1 MARINTNISALT
13 AQRNLNRAYGLL
25 NTTMEHLSTGLRI
38 SRGKDD
44 PAGLI
49 VSERLRSEMSAVN
62 QAISNTQRASLI
74 VSTTE
79 GALDEVASLLKDIQG
94 KIIESANR
102 GAMSDDEIRAN
113 QLQIDQSID
122 SITRI
127 ANTTSFAGRRL
138 LDGSL
143 QYTTSGVDTTKL
155 LAYKIHATQ
164 FGSFTHMPVE
174 VMVQSQATRAE
185 QTFPF
190 VALASPVTIEVTGRQ
205 GVTSLSFGAGT
216 TPTQIASAITAVKDS
231 TGVSASISGAGV
243 LKVTSRGFGSREFVR
258 VEVLSGT
265 GAGINPA
272 KDWGTDAQVTVNGAA
287 ADADGNH
294 LAVKTASL
302 DAEFDIASNFAV
314 GSTSTF
320 DITGG
325 GALFQVG
332 PHVNPNLQVNL
343 GVQSVAAS
351 NLGDPVVGFLAT
363 VKTGGPNSLTQSKFA
378 EASRIIDKSI
388 DQISILRGRLGSF
401 ERGTLDSNSNQL
413 SITLENL
420 TSAESHIR
428 DADFAYETSQ
438 LARNQILVNAG
449 TTVLTLANQS
459 TQSVLRLL
467 GQ

>member
-79 GALDEVASLLKDIQG
+79 GALDEVAALLKDIQG
-94 KIIESANR
+94 KIVESANE

-143 QYTTSGVDTTKL
+143 QYTTSGVQANKVA
-155 LAYKIHATQ
+155 AYKIHATQ
-164 FGSFTHMPVE
+164 FGSYTHMPVQLK
-174 VMVQSQATRAE
+174 VMNQATRAARD
-185 QTFPF
+185 FPS
-190 VALASPVTIEVTGRQ
+190 VALATATTIEVNGSL

-216 TPTQIASAITAVKDS
+216 TPQQLASAITAVKDA
-231 TGVSASISGAGV
+231 TGVSATTYGSG
-243 LKVTSRGFGSREFVR
+243 LRVTSREYGSREFLR
-258 VEVLSGT
+258 IKVLSGGGGLT
-265 GAGINPA
+265 DG
-272 KDWGTDAQVTVNGAA
+272 DDTGTDAQVTVNGATA
-287 ADADGNH
+287 NANGNH

-302 DAEFDIASNFAV
+302 DAEFDITSSFAA

-320 DITGG
+320 EVTGG

-332 PHVNPNLQVNL
+332 PHVNTNLQVNL

-351 NLGDPVVGFLAT
+351 NLGDPVVGYLAT
-363 VKTGGPNSLTQSKFA
+363 VKTGGPNCLLNSRFA

-388 DQISILRGRLGSF
+388 DQISVLRGRLGSF
-401 ERGTLDSNSNQL
+401 ERGTLDANSSQL
-413 SITLENL
+413 TITLENL
-420 TSAESHIR
+420 TSAESRIR